1 MNASSSPWLGAA
13 ISVLTALIGVLAGAW
28 ITLWQRRQERLWDER
43 RLAYQDTLQALGK
56 IQLWAGEGA
65 MRAVALSAVPLVSS
79 DELEQQAR
87 QAVFQLFVQAPGYR
101 LLMSETASRTL
112 DTIVDELSALHLQ
125 AVSEGDTEAQDLML
139 EQVAAI
145 LVRHAAAFR
154 EAAWQDL
161 HRPRWWRR

>member
-1 MNASSSPWLGAA
+1 MNASGSPLWGAVF
-13 ISVLTALIGVLAGAW
+13 SLLTALIGVLAGAW
-28 ITLWQRRQERLWDER
+28 ITLWQRRYERLWDER

-65 MRAVALSAVPLVSS
+65 MRAVALSAVPLVQGE
-79 DELEQQAR
+79 ELEQQAR

-101 LLMSETASRTL
+101 LLMSETASQIL
-112 DTIVDELSALHLQ
+112 DTIVDELAALHLQ
-125 AVSEGDTEAQDLML
+125 AVSDGDSEAQDQMM

-145 LVRHAAAFR
+145 LVRHATVFR

-161 HRPRWWRR
+161 HRARWWRR